1 MTAPLRTG
9 DDGPPEVLVIG
20 ASQAGLAM
28 AWHLRRAGV
37 RFLVVDAGARI
48 GHAWRSRWD
57 SLRLFSPA
65 EFDSLPGLPFPA
77 PAGSY
82 PTKDEVAD
90 YLESYAQTFGLPVR
104 LETRVLR
111 LQRSPDGG
119 FIAQTTTGTIAAR
132 QVVVATGS
140 YMTPYVPGLAGGLA
154 PTVVQLHSQAYRR
167 PADLPDGPVLVVGA
181 GNSGVQLAAELAGSG
196 RAVSIAVGSRP
207 YMTPQR
213 PLGRDI
219 FWWLTTLGLIS
230 RPADTGSAGPS
241 SLRGLLADRIWRRVL
256 ACGAALRKH
265 SGAGQGTGAGAGA
278 EIVIGTSWRRLRAS
292 GVRVRPRVV
301 SASGSTVGFADGTT
315 VECAGVVWATGFRP
329 DYSWLDVAGVVVDG
343 QVRHVGG
350 ISDVPGLVF
359 LGLPWQRSRS
369 SHFLGFVAEDA
380 AWLAERLCA
389 PAPVRPGVPEPGRT
403 PGPLRLRSAFGGAP
417 ARFARRRP
425 PVTDVPRAEAAP
437 ADGAGRLSG

>member
-28 AWHLRRAGV
+28 AWHLRRAGA
-37 RFLVVDAGARI
+37 RFLVVDAGASI

-77 PAGSY
+77 PPGSY

-111 LQRSPDGG
+111 LHRSADGG

-140 YMTPYVPGLAGGLA
+140 YMTPYVPALAGSLA

-196 RAVSIAVGSRP
+196 RVVSIAVGSRP

-230 RPADTGSAGPS
+230 RPTDTGSAGPS
-241 SLRGLLADRIWRRVL
+241 SVRGLLVDRIWPRVL
-256 ACGAALRKH
+256 ACGATLRKH
-265 SGAGQGTGAGAGA
+265 SDAGQGTGA

-329 DYSWLDVAGVVVDG
+329 DYAWLDVAGVVVDG
-343 QVRHVGG
+343 QVRHIGG

-359 LGLPWQRSRS
+359 LGLPRQRSRS
-369 SHFLGFVAEDA
+369 SHFLGFVADDA

-389 PAPVRPGVPEPGRT
+389 PAPGPPRTDALPSPDEERADTPAPVR
-403 PGPLRLRSAFGGAP
+403 F
-417 ARFARRRP
+417 
-425 PVTDVPRAEAAP
+425 TDVQRAEAAA
-437 ADGAGRLSG
+437 ADRAARFSE